1 MFPILLS
8 VFFISVSGVLQPGI
22 VTAMTIAKSYKSP
35 WTGPYVALGHAVTEI
50 PLILLVYFG
59 FAHFFENTVVQIV
72 LSLAGGGMFI
82 FLGIVIFRARTRI
95 IQEGKDLPYSAF
107 TAGVFTSLLNPF
119 FWLWWATV
127 GSMLVMK
134 LQDFGVTGLILF
146 IITHWSCDLI
156 WLSTISFFIFYTQRL
171 WGRRALKIQEG
182 IFITCSLLLVGFGGW
197 YLVSGIQLIL

>member
-22 VTAMTIAKSYKSP
+22 VTAITIAKSYKSP

-59 FAHFFENTVVQIV
+59 FAHFFEKTVVQII
-72 LSLAGGGMFI
+72 LSLAGGSMFI
-82 FLGIVIFRARTRI
+82 FLGIVILRARTSI
-95 IQEGKDLPYSAF
+95 TQEGKDLPYSAF
-107 TAGVFTSLLNPF
+107 TAGILTSLLNPF

-156 WLSTISFFIFYTQRL
+156 WLSTISFFVFYTQRF
-171 WGRRALKIQEG
+171 WGSRALKVQEG
-182 IFITCSLLLVGFGGW
+182 IFIICSLLLVGFGGW

>member
-59 FAHFFENTVVQIV
+59 FTYFFEKTVVQII

-82 FLGIVIFRARTRI
+82 FLGIVIFRARTSI
-95 IQEGKDLPYSAF
+95 TQEGKDLPYSAF
-107 TAGVFTSLLNPF
+107 TAGILTSLLNPF

-134 LQDFGVTGLILF
+134 LQDFGATGLILF

-156 WLSTISFFIFYTQRL
+156 WLSIISFFVFYTQRF
-171 WGRRALKIQEG
+171 WGRRALKVQEG
-182 IFITCSLLLVGFGGW
+182 IFIICSLLLVGFGGW

>member
-1 MFPILLS
+1 MLPILLS
-8 VFFISVSGVLQPGI
+8 VFFISISGVLQPGI

-35 WTGPYVALGHAVTEI
+35 WTGPFVALGHAVTEI

-59 FAHFFENTVVQIV
+59 FAHFFENAVVQII

-82 FLGIVIFRARTRI
+82 FLGIAIFRARTSI
-95 IQEGKDLPYSAF
+95 TQEGKDLPYSAF
-107 TAGVFTSLLNPF
+107 TAGVLTSLLNPF

-134 LQDFGVTGLILF
+134 LQDFGTTGLVLF

-171 WGRRALKIQEG
+171 WGRRALTIQEG
-182 IFITCSLLLVGFGGW
+182 IFTICSLLLVGFGGW
-197 YLVSGIQLIL
+197 YLISGIQLIL